1 MEGRGCRSRGVR
13 MEGRV
18 GILRPR
24 KVVWR
29 ALFSVLSPARQR
41 GRRGPAPQR
50 RRPADRGPRTCL
62 ATRGS
67 AGRRE
72 AARCSAP
79 ATTATTRPAPR
90 RAWTCASRT
99 RPSGCRASA
108 ASSRS
113 RPAAAPRR
121 PPAHRRCR
129 RRTSRPPD
137 PGRAACARWKAEG
150 SWWGEELAPSAFE
163 MGVCR
168 FDQLWGSAVGWS
180 EAPKGREGSQ
190 CRWPGS
196 MRGRGLL
203 RGRALA
209 ADGAGSLSRLCR
221 REKGR
226 LGLEHCCI
234 TKLVYRIGLTFWTG
248 HHWIDFLDRTRTRPA
263 FSQKTLT

>member
-1 MEGRGCRSRGVR
+1 MPFARGTNGRASGDTD
-13 MEGRV
+13 
-18 GILRPR
+18 
-24 KVVWR
+24 R
-29 ALFSVLSPARQR
+29 AKYGERCSLFSPARPR

-50 RRPADRGPRTCL
+50 RRPANRGPRTCL

-168 FDQLWGSAVGWS
+168 FRPAVGWS

-196 MRGRGLL
+196 RRERGLL

-209 ADGAGSLSRLCR
+209 ADGAGSLCRSEERRLDSS
-221 REKGR
+221 
-226 LGLEHCCI
+226 CI
-234 TKLVYRIGLTFWTG
+234 HLLVYRLPFGLT
-248 HHWIDFLDRTRTRPA
+248 FLDRTRTRPA